1 MLRIYARISA
11 EVLALAGVAALE
23 SLLRVGR
30 GVGILYL
37 SLAALLAYLAFP
49 RRDPAI
55 LRSVVGGMGLLFL
68 STGVLVALTMGVLG
82 FPYERKGWEARL
94 VHAALGGLRMAC
106 AVFCCPAK
114 MNGLSPRSTRS
125 VHLA

>member
-1 MLRIYARISA
+1 
-11 EVLALAGVAALE
+11 
-23 SLLRVGR
+23 
-30 GVGILYL
+30 
-37 SLAALLAYLAFP
+37 
-49 RRDPAI
+49 
-55 LRSVVGGMGLLFL
+55 LLFL
-68 STGVLVALTMGVLG
+68 STGVLVALTMSVLG

-125 VHLA
+125 VHLAWSSASYPPKCVEGVFWEGRALYDASALWGGEKQ